1 MMDGTGTEIIALIHG
16 IMEWEHLAEVSLA
29 TLGTVAL
36 TVVFAYRGDEESTTY
51 KVLVTIGLICG
62 LAMMYISSAIDTNWG
77 MGTMILS
84 ALLCFALVIR
94 PFGTVRFDIIIGII
108 ALVWAYIGL
117 GMLTELPLDAIKGID
132 LTPLTT
138 GTPRIVISVMVG
150 ATAYM
155 ITGFIT
161 GIILLFGRLLN
172 CWPILMLLSDWC
184 IIESIMIMAGCG
196 SLCDLVL
203 IYLTEHFPN
212 IW

>member
-1 MMDGTGTEIIALIHG
+1 MMDGTVTEITTLFHEM
-16 IMEWEHLAEVSLA
+16 MEWEHIAEVSLA

-36 TVVFAYRGDEESTTY
+36 LVVFAYRGDEDSAMY
-51 KVLVTIGLICG
+51 KVLVSIGLICG
-62 LAMMYISSAIDTNWG
+62 LAMMYISSVIDTEWG
-77 MGTMILS
+77 TGTMILS

-94 PFGTVRFDIIIGII
+94 PFGTVRFDIIIGLI
-108 ALVWAYIGL
+108 AMVWAYIGL
-117 GMLTELPLDAIKGID
+117 GMLTELPLDTIKGID

-155 ITGFIT
+155 FTGFIS

-172 CWPILMLLSDWC
+172 YWPVLMLLSDWC

-196 SLCDLVL
+196 SLCDLLL

-212 IW
+212 LG